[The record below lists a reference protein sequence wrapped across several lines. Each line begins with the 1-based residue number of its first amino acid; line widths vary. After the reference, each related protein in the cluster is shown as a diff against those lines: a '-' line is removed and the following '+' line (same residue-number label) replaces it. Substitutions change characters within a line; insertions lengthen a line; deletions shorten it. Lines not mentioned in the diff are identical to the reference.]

1 VANCAVA
8 QVFQQNNHYQLIFA
22 PFHFRFDFSNHNLQI
37 VKNQG
42 TFLQGGEAYC
52 MVFGTFSKMISGMPI
67 QAVLKTLDLEC
78 RMLAEDLEC
87 HRLSSRE
94 DALSILSFGEFV
106 RMVKAGEMVH
116 RLKTSPPD
124 HLEFYKETVVRLV
137 NANEL
142 PKSAMEQ
149 FEQAFSLIV

>member
-1 VANCAVA
+1 
-8 QVFQQNNHYQLIFA
+8 
-22 PFHFRFDFSNHNLQI
+22 
-37 VKNQG
+37 
-42 TFLQGGEAYC
+42 

-87 HRLSSRE
+87 HRLTSHE

-106 RMVKAGEMVH
+106 RMVKAGEVVH
-116 RLKTSPPD
+116 RLRTSPPD

-142 PKSAMEQ
+142 PASAMEQ